1 MRAMG
6 DRSDPAMIASF
17 ERADEALRLRA
28 LEEQVN
34 KGEVNVIEL

>member
-1 MRAMG
+1 MPEHA
-6 DRSDPAMIASF
+6 F
-17 ERADEALRLRA
+17 HHEVCTFLQADEALWLRA